1 VCGALSQTWARHSA
15 TAIRSSLGYV
25 IERKTFVSDWV
36 DTVFTCWLPSG
47 QMLGCSSGKGIDA
60 ARAKAM
66 CDRRA
71 EQQNQRGSD
80 A

>member
-1 VCGALSQTWARHSA
+1 MPVSQQWGRHNA
-15 TAIRSSLGYV
+15 AAIRSSLGYV
-25 IERKTFVSDWV
+25 IERKSFVGEWV

-71 EQQNQRGSD
+71 EQQNHLGSD